1 MSVTL
6 KKSPLVEKNDIKNVS
21 VITLGCAKN
30 LVDSERF
37 SGKLRANGIN
47 IVDEVEGSDALIIN
61 TCGFIK
67 AAKEENVQTILN
79 AADLRRRK
87 KLKKL
92 IVTGCLAERYNSE
105 LRQQIKNVDYFLGVN
120 ADDRILKILVGD
132 QKYELLGER
141 MQFTPQHYAYLKISE
156 GCNQKC
162 TFCAI
167 PLMRGKHISED
178 KDTLIAEAKRLA
190 AWGTKELVLIAQ
202 DSTYYGRDLYGER
215 IIAKLFEEL
224 SEVEGIEWMRMMYA
238 YPRKFP
244 FEVLDVIANKPNI
257 CNYIDIPLQHA
268 SSKVLKSMRRGVD
281 RQEIENIVYQIREK
295 VPNVAIRSTFIV
307 GYPNETEDD
316 VDELVDF
323 LQKMELDR
331 VGVFTYSQEEGTG
344 AFPLGDPISEAVKQ
358 ERRGRVMLA
367 QQEISLKKNKAK
379 IGKEYKVL
387 VDFENKQHYLART
400 EHDAPEV
407 DNVVQIK
414 NDGSMQVGNFYNVK
428 ITEAAEYE
436 LTAER
441 V

>member
-1 MSVTL
+1 MSTL
-6 KKSPLVEKNDIKNVS
+6 LKSKTLSKANDIKNVS

-47 IVDEVEGSDALIIN
+47 IIENVDDADALIIN

-67 AAKEENVQTILN
+67 AAKEENVNTILQ
-79 AADLRRRK
+79 AAELRRKK

-92 IVTGCLAERYNSE
+92 IVTGCLAERYNTE

-120 ADDRILKILVGD
+120 ADDRIMKILLGD
-132 QKYELLGER
+132 QKYELHGER
-141 MQFTPQHYAYLKISE
+141 VQFTPPHYAYLKISE

-178 KDTLIAEAKRLA
+178 KETLIAEAKRLA
-190 AWGTKELVLIAQ
+190 AAGTKELVLIAQ

-215 IIAKLFEEL
+215 IIASLIEEL
-224 SEVEGIEWMRMMYA
+224 SKVEGIEWIRMMYA

-244 FEVLDVIANKPNI
+244 FEVLDLMANTPNF
-257 CNYIDIPLQHA
+257 CNYVDIPLQHA

-281 RQEIENIVYQIREK
+281 REEIETIVRTIREK

-307 GYPNETEDD
+307 GYPNETEAD

-323 LQKMELDR
+323 IQKMELDR
-331 VGVFTYSQEEGTG
+331 VGVFTYSLEEGTG
-344 AFPLGDPISEAVKQ
+344 AFPLGDPISEDVKQ
-358 ERRGRVMLA
+358 ARRGRVMLA
-367 QQEISLKKNKAK
+367 QQEISLRKNQAK
-379 IGKEYKVL
+379 VGKEYRVL
-387 VDFENKQHYLART
+387 IDFENKDFYLART
-400 EHDAPEV
+400 EHDAPDV
-407 DNVVQIK
+407 DNVVMIP
-414 NDGSMQVGNFYNVK
+414 NDGTLSISTFVNVR

-436 LTAER
+436 LKA
-441 V
+441 VLV